1 MSTKTNAL
9 QADLAVVQG
18 NKSPFALEDWVV
30 EPEFNRLTRGGVTH
44 RLEPKVM
51 QVLLRLAAQPRHV
64 VAKDELIRSVWL
76 NTYVTEDGLTR
87 CVSLL
92 RNVLGDDAHH
102 PHFIQTIS
110 KVGYCLMVGISLL
123 PTGETESLP
132 DHRLALPAIP
142 DRQTRPES
150 EVITVPAA
158 LAVNEDEPR
167 SKAPES
173 SSVRSALSFSVPVL
187 TLALVIGFAYW
198 AVPAMHANQGQ
209 RSYKTFQ
216 LTADAGE
223 QSDPEFSS
231 DGKLLAFVWA
241 KEDGSPRH
249 IYIKELGHESLQR
262 LTNLDDSEFS
272 PIWSP
277 DGKQIAFLSAS
288 AKGLGL
294 YIASL
299 GSSAALRKVYI
310 PEVNT
315 RWQDGALSWSPDG
328 KSIALVDH
336 VGAQASSA
344 IYLLDL
350 TTLRIR
356 MLTTP
361 PAGWEGD
368 LSPVFS
374 PAGDKIAF
382 VRASESWIR
391 DLYWVS
397 TSGEGPHRITSD
409 GSLIKGITWSSDKR
423 WVAFASNRAGQF
435 ALWKVAIDGTNLQRL
450 PVGTENASQP
460 AISQTGA
467 DLAFVQSSA
476 LFDIL
481 RIANPK
487 VGSAEPNK
495 RRIVSSTAND
505 SAASVSPDGTQFAFQ
520 SWRSGEQQIWIAGI
534 EGQALRQLTPNG
546 GRLSIAGTPAWAP
559 DGSWVAFDARQSGH
573 SHIYV
578 VAATGGSPLQLTFG
592 EVNDI
597 IPRWSIDGRSV
608 YFRSNRGGRW
618 QIWKQSVAG
627 GKPQQLTS
635 DDGINAQES
644 ADGKWLYFA
653 RGAESG
659 IWRIPTSGGEPVRVL
674 DQPATGYWGYWSVS
688 KNAIYF
694 LDQRQQASISSYN
707 PATGKATLFVT
718 LDHLPRRD
726 FSGMSALSDRQ
737 ELLLSDTHNAS
748 RHIIIAKGTF

>member
-9 QADLAVVQG
+9 QADLGVIQE
-18 NKSPFALEDWVV
+18 NRSPFALEDWIV
-30 EPEFNRLTRGGVTH
+30 EPEFNRLTRGNVTH
-44 RLEPKVM
+44 RVEPKVM

-64 VAKDELIRSVWL
+64 VPKDELIRAVWS

-102 PHFIQTIS
+102 PHFIQTVS
-110 KVGYCLMVGISLL
+110 KVGYCLMVGISPL
-123 PTGETESLP
+123 PPEEAESAI
-132 DHRLALPAIP
+132 DHSIAPSPIP
-142 DRQTRPES
+142 DRKPSLEA
-150 EVITVPAA
+150 EAITVPAEVA
-158 LAVNEDEPR
+158 ADVKAQ
-167 SKAPES
+167 SKASAS
-173 SSVRSALSFSVPVL
+173 SGVRNALNFFVPAL
-187 TLALVIGFAYW
+187 ILALVIGLAYW

-209 RSYKTFQ
+209 QSFKTFQ
-216 LTADAGE
+216 LTTDAGE
-223 QSDPEFSS
+223 QSSPEFSP
-231 DGKLLAFVWA
+231 DGKLLAFVWV
-241 KEDGSPRH
+241 KEDGSSQH
-249 IYIKELGHESLQR
+249 IYIKELGNESLQR
-262 LTNLDDSEFS
+262 LTNLDDAEFS
-272 PIWSP
+272 PVWSP
-277 DGKQIAFLSAS
+277 DGKRIAFLSAS

-299 GSSAALRKVYI
+299 GSSAALSKVYA

-336 VGAQASSA
+336 VAGQASSS
-344 IYLLDL
+344 IYLIDL
-350 TTLRIR
+350 TTPRVR

-382 VRASESWIR
+382 VRASESWVR

-397 TSGEGPHRITSD
+397 TAGGEPHRITSD
-409 GSLIKGITWSSDKR
+409 DRLIKGIAWSADKR
-423 WVAFASNRAGQF
+423 WVVFSSNRGGQF
-435 ALWKVAIDGTNLQRL
+435 ALWKVTIDGTNLQRL
-450 PVGTENASQP
+450 PVGTENAIQP
-460 AISQTGA
+460 AISQSGA
-467 DLAFVQSSA
+467 NLAFVQSTA

-481 RIANPK
+481 RVANPK
-487 VGSAEPNK
+487 AGSAEANT
-495 RRIVSSTAND
+495 RRITSSTADD
-505 SAASVSPDGTQFAFQ
+505 SAPSVSPDGTQFAFQ

-534 EGQALRQLTPNG
+534 EGQSLRQLTPNDG
-546 GRLSIAGTPAWAP
+546 QLAIAGTPAWAP
-559 DGSWVAFDARQSGH
+559 DGNWVAFDARQSGH

-597 IPRWSIDGRSV
+597 IPRWSMDGRSI

-618 QIWKQSVAG
+618 QLWKQSLAG
-627 GKPQQLTS
+627 GKPERLTG

-644 ADGKWLYFA
+644 ADGKWIYFA

-659 IWRIPTSGGEPVRVL
+659 IWRIPSSGGEPVRVL

-688 KNAIYF
+688 RNAIYF
-694 LDQRQQASISSYN
+694 LDQRQQKSIASYN
-707 PATGKATLFVT
+707 PDTGKAMVFAT

-726 FSGMSALSDRQ
+726 FSGMSALSDGQ
-737 ELLLSDTHNAS
+737 ELLLSDRHNAS
-748 RHIIIAKGTF
+748 RRIIIAKGAF